1 MHANT
6 SSPKTACWDWADS
19 TRLRD
24 DMNWLQKL
32 PGFQRTPYGL
42 EWRLLRWMPQAGM
55 AALLLP
61 ALLAWAA
68 RYWMTAASSAELARN
83 IAQFDYMMI
92 GLAILLLTLVLTV
105 SIGCVIVWLMKG
117 PAYVA
122 DGLEVSHSDRPR
134 V

>member
-1 MHANT
+1 
-6 SSPKTACWDWADS
+6 
-19 TRLRD
+19 
-24 DMNWLQKL
+24 MNWLQKL
-32 PGFQRTPYGL
+32 PGFQRTHYGL

-68 RYWMTAASSAELARN
+68 RHWMTGASSAELARN